1 MSRYVFINNTFGV
14 TPSSGATG
22 AFREIFIGETIAD
35 SPANALANGVSPGFG
50 PPDIVAPNYTTAPD
64 PNLICP
70 LDASAAAAIGKTQ
83 RTFAQL
89 INPGMNGLNFGF
101 GIGKQ

>member
-1 MSRYVFINNTFGV
+1 MARYVFINNTFGV
-14 TPSSGATG
+14 TPSTGATG

-35 SPANALANGVSPGFG
+35 SAANALANGNGPGS

-64 PNLICP
+64 PNFLCP

-89 INPGMNGLNFGF
+89 VNPGFNNLNFGF